1 MFTEDEE
8 PSYLMPYLTL
18 TYPPPPRDTAR
29 PSPLVDTYW
38 HNVLEF
44 TGLRSLLNK
53 FLSFINAW
61 SPGIWMKTVLILV
74 NIEMAIAITTEMK
87 TQHLPC
93 L

>member
-18 TYPPPPRDTAR
+18 THPDTPRDTAR

-38 HNVLEF
+38 YNVLEF

-53 FLSFINAW
+53 FLSFINC
-61 SPGIWMKTVLILV
+61 LV
-74 NIEMAIAITTEMK
+74 SRNLDEDSTETGK
-87 TQHLPC
+87 Y
-93 L
+93 